1 LIEVDAKYYIIKIQ
15 EKRAKISEEL
25 ANMWW
30 LDGDTIRIFTITR
43 FKIDK
48 KKLKCNVERNITVF
62 EFFDILSSNLMIV
75 EQLPLNEKQKAY
87 ELLKKDIQK
96 FLEIITY
103 LRDAHKIITYLQ
115 HVSASRKDKVGATCQ
130 EVLRNLVRDAR
141 SIFTSNPYAWVEMR
155 KNIINI
161 IKSMGLTPPNETNL
175 LIPKTS
181 QTMIQR
187 EITTSKEYVEI
198 LDVPSFME
206 EFSRILQKVSSEL
219 IIVSPYLSARQ
230 VGIYLPQL
238 ENCVERGVRVTIYTR
253 FEGNPEREECV
264 QLLRSKG
271 IDVYV
276 LRQLHGKAI
285 IVDRKITYVGGINVL
300 SGATKFDWMIK
311 TNSTKIMNKILQD
324 LARAQEI
331 K

>member
-1 LIEVDAKYYIIKIQ
+1 MIEVDAKYYIIKIQ